1 MNKVVLVTG
10 GFDPI
15 HSGHI
20 NYFEKAKLLGDGGI
34 LIVGL
39 NSDAWLTRKKG
50 KPFMPW
56 SERSKIVGAI
66 KPVGLVLQFNDDD
79 DSSKLAIKETRL
91 MWPTTKIIFANG
103 GDRVEGNTLEMD
115 YVKENQDKNVEFVF
129 GVGGSNKMNS
139 SSWILENWTKN
150 DN

>member
-1 MNKVVLVTG
+1 MDKVVLVTG

-20 NYFEKAKLLGDGGI
+20 KYFEEAKLLADGGL

-39 NSDAWLTRKKG
+39 NSDNWLSRKKG

-79 DSSKLAIKETRL
+79 DSSKLAIKATRL

-103 GDRVEGNTLEMD
+103 GDRVEGNNLEID
-115 YVKENQDKNVEFVF
+115 YVKENQDENVEFVF

-139 SSWILENWTKN
+139 SSWILEKWKSNE
-150 DN
+150 